1 MAVAIISYWLLMSCI
16 MLSLFNSW
24 RIIKE
29 HVKGT
34 TMDKFF
40 GRITVA
46 KVIYPVTFS
55 FSTLLAMIFG
65 FSTSGK
71 FFYRNDSLCWVR
83 PDYKLAII
91 IPFTILGLSAIIC
104 VSIMT
109 IRRFTILEK
118 YFTVNRV
125 KTINRANSPNI
136 KTRLFVLFL
145 TQFNLGAPW
154 LLQYFTLFS
163 PNATIWHFLFV
174 IFNGSQGIVIF
185 IAFIYRCYME
195 SKQRKVKENTIKQ
208 WKKSRKNAK
217 TLQIPA
223 IIKEFGG
230 NERRETIAF
239 DENCI
244 QIISRE
250 SSQILDDGRE
260 INIRRTN
267 AKRNLTD
274 IQGDQCKNGELN
286 DTTLN
291 HYLNGGEIILQPDQ
305 LRISTASSEHNN
317 RHTSKTI
324 LPDVIPY
331 KQPKDLLKFD
341 YVIDRVGSRVMRVY
355 KDSDHSFY
363 YNDIPQSK

>member
-1 MAVAIISYWLLMSCI
+1 
-16 MLSLFNSW
+16 
-24 RIIKE
+24 
-29 HVKGT
+29 
-34 TMDKFF
+34 
-40 GRITVA
+40 
-46 KVIYPVTFS
+46 
-55 FSTLLAMIFG
+55 
-65 FSTSGK
+65 
-71 FFYRNDSLCWVR
+71 
-83 PDYKLAII
+83 
-91 IPFTILGLSAIIC
+91 
-104 VSIMT
+104 MT

-125 KTINRANSPNI
+125 KTINRPNSPNI

-163 PNATIWHFLFV
+163 PDATIWHFLFV

-195 SKQRKVKENTIKQ
+195 SKQRKVKENTIEQ
-208 WKKSRKNAK
+208 WKKSRKNAR
-217 TLQIPA
+217 TSQIPE
-223 IIKEFGG
+223 IIKELGG
-230 NERRETIAF
+230 NERHETVEI

-250 SSQILDDGRE
+250 PSQILDNG
-260 INIRRTN
+260 RTN

-274 IQGDQCKNGELN
+274 IQEEAQFKNGELN
-286 DTTLN
+286 GTTLN
-291 HYLNGGEIILQPDQ
+291 HYLNGDEIILQPDRLQ
-305 LRISTASSEHNN
+305 ISTASKEHNN
-317 RHTSKTI
+317 RHTSTTI

-331 KQPKDLLKFD
+331 KQSKDLLKFD